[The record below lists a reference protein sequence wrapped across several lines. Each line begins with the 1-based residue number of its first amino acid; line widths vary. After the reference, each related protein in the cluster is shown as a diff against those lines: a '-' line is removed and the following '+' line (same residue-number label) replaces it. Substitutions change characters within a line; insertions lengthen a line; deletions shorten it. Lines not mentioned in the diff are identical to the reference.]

1 MKMLA
6 IEGSSLV
13 ASVAVLD
20 GEELLCEY
28 SINTKKT
35 HSQTLLPMVTQ
46 MLACAGLELADMEAI
61 AVAAGPGSFT
71 GLRITASLAK
81 GLAMSIDKPI
91 VPVCTLEAMAIQYAG
106 NSHLICPIMDARRGQ
121 VYTGLYR
128 SREATGDGQSRL
140 EILLDESAVELEALL
155 DRLEA
160 MAESV
165 IFLGDGLPVH
175 RRRIEERLQEQAI
188 FAAPIHARQRAA
200 ALALRGQELLA
211 AGVTTD
217 ALSFAPHYLRLSQ
230 AEREK
235 LAAAAGV

>member
-35 HSQTLLPMVTQ
+35 HSQTLLPMITQ
-46 MLACAGLELADMEAI
+46 MLDCAGLELADMEAI

-81 GLAMSIDKPI
+81 GLAMSIGKPI
-91 VPVCTLEAMAIQYAG
+91 IPVCTLEAMAMQYAG
-106 NSHLICPIMDARRGQ
+106 DGRLICPIMDARRGQ

-128 SREATGDGQSRL
+128 GREIVETGQSRL
-140 EILLDESAVELEALL
+140 EILLDESAAELEVLL
-155 DRLEA
+155 DRLDV
-160 MAESV
+160 MAEPV

-175 RRRIEERLQEQAI
+175 RKRIEERLPEQAI
-188 FAAPIHARQRAA
+188 FADAIHARQRAS
-200 ALALRGQELLA
+200 ALALRGQELLSF
-211 AGVTTD
+211 GVTTD

-235 LAAAAGV
+235 LAAAAEA

>member
-1 MKMLA
+1 MKILA

-13 ASVAVLD
+13 ASAAVLE

-35 HSQTLLPMVTQ
+35 HSQTLLPMVTS
-46 MLACAGLELADMEAI
+46 MLECAGIALTEIDAI
-61 AVAAGPGSFT
+61 AVSAGPGSFT

-91 VPVCTLEAMAIQYAG
+91 IPVCTLEGMAMQLADSEG
-106 NSHLICPIMDARRGQ
+106 LICPIMDARRSQ

-128 SREATGDGQSRL
+128 GALAPNGGRL
-140 EILLDESAVELEALL
+140 QVLQDETAVPLDELLTYLDAL
-155 DRLEA
+155 
-160 MAESV
+160 AEP
-165 IFLGDGLPVH
+165 IRFLGDGVPVH
-175 RRRIEERLQEQAI
+175 REKITERLQERAV
-188 FAAPIHARQRAA
+188 FAPAIHARQRAA
-200 ALALRGQELLA
+200 ALGLRAQAVWA
-211 AGVTTD
+211 AGVTAD

-235 LAAAAGV
+235 LAARQ